1 MSTTV
6 SPASPAAGQAATAP
20 PPPPSAA
27 APTYRLPVALAY
39 IAASITIG
47 LTQGLTQGFVTTN
60 IPQIAGDLGATTTQA
75 TWLMMAFMAPRASMP
90 LLLIKIRTQY
100 GLRRFAEVAIVIYL
114 VVALGALAVSDMRS
128 ALVLQFLAGM
138 ASAPLSTLAFMYM
151 FETLSPKWKMQL
163 ALPVVL
169 AVSAL
174 GTPLARV
181 ISPALMEGAGW
192 QALHLLTLGMAA
204 VSLGLVY
211 WLPLTSPPR
220 LKVVASLDVVSWLLV
235 ALGFGGLTAAFTMGP
250 IHWWTYTPWLG
261 WTLAM
266 AAVTLTLAVVIEL
279 NRKAP
284 LLDIRWL
291 ASPAMLH
298 LTVTLLLFRLIL
310 SEQSSGAP
318 RMFQALGVIQ
328 DQLVPLFEVIAVGT
342 ILGALLLIP
351 FMTPRRLPLFH
362 LSALALV
369 AVGAWMDSQSTMDTR
384 PAQMMLSQGMIACA
398 GSLFLAPAMM
408 RGLMSALARGP
419 NYILSFIIVFVSTQS
434 LGAVIGSGMF
444 TTFINHRQALHLQ
457 VMREA
462 LTTAD
467 PLTLQEIAH
476 RAASFAPQIADAAM
490 RKTQALTMIARDAS
504 NQAYVMAYNDAYLLT
519 SLVATTA
526 LCLLLLHLIRD
537 WLMARWWPTPTVP
550 AQAIPA
556 PTVPAPDTAPAA
568 PSSAP
573 HSPSR

>member
-1 MSTTV
+1 MSAAVSTT
-6 SPASPAAGQAATAP
+6 ASPVADQAPAAAP
-20 PPPPSAA
+20 PPA
-27 APTYRLPVALAY
+27 APSYRLPVALAY
-39 IAASITIG
+39 IAASIIIG
-47 LTQGLTQGFVTTN
+47 LTQGLAQGFVTAN

-75 TWLMMAFMAPRASMP
+75 TWLMVAFMAPRASMP

-151 FETLSPKWKMQL
+151 LETLSPKWKMQL

-169 AVSAL
+169 AVTAL
-174 GTPLARV
+174 GTPLARM

-211 WLPLTSPPR
+211 YLPLTSAPR
-220 LKVVASLDVVSWLLV
+220 IKAIAALDIVSWLLI
-235 ALGFGGLTAAFTMGP
+235 ALGFGGLTAVFTMGS
-250 IHWWTYTPWLG
+250 IHWWTDTPWLG

-266 AAVTLTLAVVIEL
+266 AVVTLTLAVVIEL

-298 LTVTLLLFRLIL
+298 LTVTLLIFRLIL

-328 DQLVPLFEVIAVGT
+328 DQLVPLFEVIAAGT

-362 LSALALV
+362 LIALALV
-369 AVGAWMDSQSTMDTR
+369 AVGAWMDSKSTMDTR

-398 GSLFLAPAMM
+398 GALFLAPAMM

-444 TTFINHRQALHLQ
+444 TTFINHRQALHLHL
-457 VMREA
+457 MREE

-476 RAASFAPQIADAAM
+476 RAATFAPQIADAAA
-490 RKTQALTMIARDAS
+490 RKAQALTLIAQDAS

-519 SLVATTA
+519 ALVAAAA
-526 LCLLLLHLIRD
+526 LCLLLLHLFRD
-537 WLMARWWPTPTVP
+537 WLMARWWPAPSV
-550 AQAIPA
+550 PA
-556 PTVPAPDTAPAA
+556 PTVPAPASAPA

-573 HSPSR
+573 NSTPSH